1 MLHLNLGEDRGR
13 NEDKENDDG
22 GDIKEGVE
30 QFHLG
35 RTWKHQNNTHCT
47 AEKFNI

>member
-22 GDIKEGVE
+22 DGIKEGVE
-30 QFHLG
+30 QFHLHLN
-35 RTWKHQNNTHCT
+35 RFDH
-47 AEKFNI
+47 EL